1 LSITDRE
8 PIFTN
13 NAPAGEE
20 WFPRLLAQAATGFN
34 FAMRIITGLL
44 VLTAAWVA
52 CGQEGIPVVTPAAQ
66 VMPTVEPLPEA
77 PPDVAPTSPPPPAIS
92 EAMVAPIS
100 LAIPDLVVERSFAN
114 LTFGPLTN
122 LLQPEGDPSRLFVTE
137 KEGRILSFDPRPEVE
152 ELDVFLDIRQQVS
165 SAGFEEGLLGMAFH
179 PHFSENRRFYVYYS
193 ASDPR
198 RSILSQFSVD
208 PANTHT
214 ADPASEVVLLE
225 VPQPF
230 DAHNAGAITFGPD
243 GYLYVALG
251 DGGSFGDILGQGQ
264 NRSTLLGAILRID
277 VDSTSEGRAYGI
289 PQDNPFLED
298 PDTLDE
304 IWAYGFRNPWRFTF
318 DAATGHFWVADVG
331 DGGWEEVNIVEPGR
345 NYGWNIMEGRECFPP
360 GAQCDPTGLEL
371 PIHSYPLWVAGDCA
385 IIGGVVYRGD
395 AMPQLTGVYVFGD
408 FCSSRV
414 WGLRYDGVEVIN
426 HRVLVETEL
435 SITSFGVDLG
445 GSLYLVTFDGH
456 IYRLSEV
463 VPENLGR

>member
-1 LSITDRE
+1 MTDRE

-34 FAMRIITGLL
+34 SAMQIITGLL
-44 VLTAAWVA
+44 VLAAVGVA
-52 CGQEGIPVVTPAAQ
+52 CGQEGIPEDTPTAQ
-66 VMPTVEPLPEA
+66 VMPTVEPVPEA
-77 PPDVAPTSPPPPAIS
+77 PLDVAPTSPPPLDPAATPPAIS

-114 LTFGPLTN
+114 LTFGRLTN

-137 KEGRILSFDPRPEVE
+137 KEGHILSFDPRPEVE

-208 PANTHT
+208 PANTHI

-230 DAHNAGAITFGPD
+230 DAHNAGDITFGPD

-251 DGGSFGDILGQGQ
+251 DGGSFGDPLGHAQ

-277 VDSTSEGRAYGI
+277 VDSTSEVGPTVSPRTI
-289 PQDNPFLED
+289 PS
-298 PDTLDE
+298 
-304 IWAYGFRNPWRFTF
+304 WRIRTRWMRS
-318 DAATGHFWVADVG
+318 G
-331 DGGWEEVNIVEPGR
+331 
-345 NYGWNIMEGRECFPP
+345 
-360 GAQCDPTGLEL
+360 PTGSAT
-371 PIHSYPLWVAGDCA
+371 PGVSPLT
-385 IIGGVVYRGD
+385 
-395 AMPQLTGVYVFGD
+395 PPP
-408 FCSSRV
+408 
-414 WGLRYDGVEVIN
+414 
-426 HRVLVETEL
+426 
-435 SITSFGVDLG
+435 
-445 GSLYLVTFDGH
+445 VTFGWPTWATAGGKRS
-456 IYRLSEV
+456 ILWS
-463 VPENLGR
+463 PEGTTAGTLWRGEGVCRQGPSATPADLNCPYIATPGWPANAPSSVGWSTVGMQCPS